1 MNNQNNKKINCLNL
15 SYIFKVSLGS
25 INGSITEGNISTVKK
40 ITLPSGD
47 TLPYISGQSIKYQI
61 RRKLEDKGYSLSDV
75 TKSEAGGKGK
85 APDVSEGNPAKNI
98 DDDLFGYLIAEKGG
112 TRRRTAPVRVTP
124 AIGLFKYASD
134 RDFGTKSKEKTSEDS
149 EAGGNIFETE
159 IYNNFFRGTVLIE
172 SDRVGQFL
180 MSEIKGKANDIKN
193 TNPETRKVRV
203 KDLFDCITNLWGG
216 GKQGRFLTD
225 MSPKFFV
232 FTAQTDK
239 CPIFLE
245 TLLMSP
251 DGSVLL
257 EPIKEVLD
265 SKKGIISKTII
276 GLQSGI
282 FVNENKIKTEL
293 EVYCKVKTINDAMSD
308 VISFVNEM
316 SWAE

>member
-1 MNNQNNKKINCLNL
+1 MSSNNKTINCLNL

-25 INGSITEGNISTVKK
+25 INGSTTEGNIATIKK
-40 ITLPSGD
+40 ITLPNGD
-47 TLPYISGQSIKYQI
+47 TLPYISGQSMKYQI
-61 RRKLEDKGYSLSDV
+61 RRKLEDKGYVLSSV

-85 APDVSEGNPAKNI
+85 APDISEGNPDKNI
-98 DDDLFGYLIAEKGG
+98 DDDLFGYLIPEKGG

-124 AIGLFKYASD
+124 AIGLFKYAND
-134 RDFGTKSKEKTSEDS
+134 RDFGTKSKEQSTGDS

-159 IYNNFFRGTVLIE
+159 IYNNFFRGTVLVE

-180 MSEIKGKANDIKN
+180 KSETKGKENVNN
-193 TNPETRKVRV
+193 TTPEVRKKRV
-203 KDLFDCITNLWGG
+203 TDLFDSIATLWGG

-239 CPIFLE
+239 TPIFLE

-251 DGSVLL
+251 DGSILL

-265 SKKGIISKTII
+265 SKSSLIETTII

-282 FVNENKIKTEL
+282 FANETEIKEQLKTYCEIKTISAAMNG
-293 EVYCKVKTINDAMSD
+293 VTDFINKMDW
-308 VISFVNEM
+308 EG
-316 SWAE
+316 